1 MSPRKQTSRGV
12 DATIGLVYFALIA
25 AFIGAAVLVYDRAF
39 VSSVDVDLRT
49 DTVGSALQKGSD
61 VKLHGVPVGEVTKI
75 QTASDGAVLTLA
87 LKPDAAKELSTDTT
101 ARLLPKTLF
110 GERYV
115 SLQRGAGGSELSS
128 GDVIQQDTSH
138 DAAELQKVLDG
149 LLPLLRSIEPDK
161 LQASLNELATMLRGQ
176 GTELGDTLQDW
187 GDYLTKLQ
195 PHVPQMAEDFDKL
208 ARVADTYADA
218 APDLLNALD
227 SLTTTSRTFVA
238 QRSVLTDV
246 YQRVIASSDTTRGF
260 VEDNENT
267 ITVLSRE
274 SRRALEAAAPHAKV
288 FPCLLRA
295 FRQYIPQMDK
305 TLGKGTNEPGI
316 HVTLNV
322 TQPKRAYQ
330 AGTDKPRFSAGGDS
344 RCPYVPSSANR
355 VSTASAGSGDEPE
368 AIAPPAFRA
377 QGSAVESEG
386 LGQQNSRAENQ
397 MIAELVA
404 PTQDMAP
411 SDYPDWSSLL
421 LGPALRGT
429 KVTLR

>member
-1 MSPRKQTSRGV
+1 MNPRKQTSRGV

-25 AFIGAAVLVYDRAF
+25 AFIGAAVLIYDRAF

-115 SLQRGAGGSELSS
+115 SLQRGAGGSELSN

-274 SRRALEAAAPHAKV
+274 SRKALEAAAPHAKV

-305 TLGKGTNEPGI
+305 SLGKGTNEPGM

-322 TQPKRAYQ
+322 SKPERAYR
-330 AGTDKPRFSAGGDS
+330 AGVDTPRFTGGQS
-344 RCPYVPSSANR
+344 KCPYVPSGVGRSSA
-355 VSTASAGSGDEPE
+355 SLKGEPE

-377 QGSAVESEG
+377 QGAAVESEG

-411 SDYPDWSSLL
+411 GDYPDWSSLL